1 MDVRIS
7 SHVRELSLSV
17 GKKYSGGVQSLYRS
31 KNLKL
36 SCPCLKRHCDM
47 LESNLSFGLS
57 VKYQFFFYSRTNQS
71 CIPIIIFIFIRQ

>member
-57 VKYQFFFYSRTNQS
+57 VKYQFFFIHVQINRVFQLLFLYNY
-71 CIPIIIFIFIRQ
+71 